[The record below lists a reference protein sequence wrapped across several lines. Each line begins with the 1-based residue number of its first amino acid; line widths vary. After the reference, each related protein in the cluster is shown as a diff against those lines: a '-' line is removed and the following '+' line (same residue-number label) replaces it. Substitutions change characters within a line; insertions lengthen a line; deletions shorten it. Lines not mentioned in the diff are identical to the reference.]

1 MVIGTGRLKEL
12 RIIISGHGSR
22 GKGLSSDPS
31 EEEEEEEKRTKN
43 KRRAFKK
50 IITALKKNDVN
61 QKPHYEISND
71 NTKKQVS

>member
-31 EEEEEEEKRTKN
+31 EEEEKEEEKRTKN

-50 IITALKKNDVN
+50 IITALKKKTMLTRNHIM
-61 QKPHYEISND
+61 K
-71 NTKKQVS
+71 

>member
-50 IITALKKNDVN
+50 IITALKKKTMLTRNHIM
-61 QKPHYEISND
+61 K
-71 NTKKQVS
+71 